1 MYGKWIAV
9 VSLVGLFAFGARA
22 ELHHTAKLKLAH
34 ITKLET
40 DRSKLAAVVRRM
52 NGEVRELMNQAYAE
66 MGYAALVVPSPE
78 SPLGMELAA
87 ISKLDPTLKSTWVRK
102 NLYAVRLRKA
112 VERRDRQ

>member
-1 MYGKWIAV
+1 MYWKWIAV
-9 VSLVGLFAFGARA
+9 VSLVGFLAFEAHA
-22 ELHHTAKLKLAH
+22 NLHQTTGLKWPH
-34 ITKLET
+34 IVKLET
-40 DRSKLAAVVRRM
+40 DRSKLAEIVRRK
-52 NGEVRELMNQAYAE
+52 NGELRELMSQAYAE
-66 MGYAALVVPSPE
+66 MGDAALVVPSPE